1 LEEPL
6 FELEDVLE
14 DVFVSP
20 DVVVDE
26 EELLS
31 EVLIELEELPELSPL
46 LLLDET
52 SWPLT
57 EIWQFCTSCT

>member
-1 LEEPL
+1 L

-14 DVFVSP
+14 LVLALLD
-20 DVVVDE
+20 VVDE

-31 EVLIELEELPELSPL
+31 EVLVELEELPELPPL

-57 EIWQFCTSCT
+57 EI

>member
-1 LEEPL
+1 VLVEEFGEPL

-14 DVFVSP
+14 LVLALLD
-20 DVVVDE
+20 VVDE

-31 EVLIELEELPELSPL
+31 EVLVELEELPELPPL

-57 EIWQFCTSCT
+57 EI